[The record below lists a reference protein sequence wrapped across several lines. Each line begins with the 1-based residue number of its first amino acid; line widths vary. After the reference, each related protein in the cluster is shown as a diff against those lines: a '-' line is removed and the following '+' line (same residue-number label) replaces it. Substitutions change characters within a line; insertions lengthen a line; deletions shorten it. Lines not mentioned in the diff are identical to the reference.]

1 MSHEADD
8 VRARDPQQA
17 PAPRARQAHTWG
29 RYLHFWGRRV
39 ERDVDDELAFHL
51 EMRTRENVARGMSEA
66 EARAD
71 AVRRLGDLH
80 AARAACIETDH
91 RMERRMTRTR
101 WLDALAQDVRF
112 AFRSSLRQ
120 KGWTAIAVLTLAL
133 GIGANTAVFSVV
145 NSLLLHPLP
154 YPRLDRV
161 RIVFQEPSEGNATGM
176 SVMISPTVGFIR
188 EWRASSRS
196 FEAIEPFGTTDMG
209 LRQGDGVPAVVH
221 TARVLP
227 SFMRFAG
234 VRPLLG
240 RGFLASDLG
249 EEAGRVAVI
258 GEPMW
263 RARFGSDPSI
273 VGKPITLDGKPYTV
287 IGVAPPDLR
296 LPQLDQPSTDVW
308 LPLDLATQT
317 NLGLA
322 LIGRLREG
330 AEQAAA
336 AKELDS
342 LAARSEASV
351 ANAAQRMSTNF
362 RTKLVAPRELVGF
375 RDSLLMLAGAVA
387 LVLLI
392 ACANVAHLMLA
403 RAATRQRELAVR
415 AALGAGRA
423 RLLRQLL
430 TESLVLAAAGCVG
443 GIAIGWLALQAIIA
457 VRPPSLG
464 ELGAVRMEPIAL
476 GVAAAIS
483 VVTGVLFGMVGAVQ
497 SARHGTHDALKAGAL
512 SASGTRRQQRLRS
525 ALVVSEIA
533 LSTCLLV
540 GATLLVRSVMH
551 LQSIDLGFDS
561 RNLYGV
567 EVALPQGADGRPV
580 GHVAFYDQLLER
592 ARAIP
597 GVRAVTLAGGAP
609 PRRSFM
615 VGALH
620 VEGKP
625 APPAGSSSFIP
636 FNPVSDDFFRFM
648 GIRLLE
654 GTMFTDTSS
663 KARQVIVN
671 EGMAKKQWPGESA
684 VGKRLRVS
692 FGNEGDWM
700 TVVGVVADAR
710 TGGVTSDPADA
721 MIYTPVGHAFSLA
734 ALVRT
739 SGGGDPI
746 GQLRAVAA
754 SIDAN
759 LPPPTITSVEDAV
772 TQGIARPRF
781 TMLLLAAFSTL
792 ALVLSAVGLYG
803 VMAYAVAQRTREIGI
818 RIALGATRRTI
829 ARAVL
834 GQGAALAVAGVVSGL
849 LAAAWGTKL
858 LQKMLYGVERT
869 DPASFMAGAAVLL
882 ATALVACVVPMRR
895 AVRVDPQVAMR
906 AE

>member
-1 MSHEADD
+1 MDD
-8 VRARDPQQA
+8 ARLRDPQQA
-17 PAPRARQAHTWG
+17 PAPRARQARTWG
-29 RYLHFWGRRV
+29 RYLHFWERRV
-39 ERDVDDELAFHL
+39 ERDVDDELDFHV
-51 EMRTRENVARGMSEA
+51 EMRTRDNLARGMSEA
-66 EARAD
+66 DARAD
-71 AVRRLGDLH
+71 AIRRLGDLH
-80 AARAACIETDH
+80 AARVACIATDT
-91 RMERRMTRTR
+91 RMERRMSRAR
-101 WLDALAQDVRF
+101 WVDALRQDLRF
-112 AFRSSLRQ
+112 ALRSSGRQ

-154 YPRLDRV
+154 YPQLDRV
-161 RIVFQEPSEGNATGM
+161 RILFQEPSEGNGTGM
-176 SVMISPTVGFIR
+176 SVMISPNVNFVR
-188 EWRASSRS
+188 EWRASARS
-196 FEAIEPFGTTDMG
+196 FEAIEAYGTTDMG

-221 TARVLP
+221 AARVQP
-227 SFMRFAG
+227 SFMGFAG
-234 VRPLLG
+234 VQPLLG
-240 RGFLASDLG
+240 RGFLPSDLDA
-249 EEAGRVAVI
+249 EAGQVAII

-263 RARFGSDPSI
+263 RARFGADPSI
-273 VGKPITLDGKPYTV
+273 VGKALTLDGKPYTV
-287 IGVAPPDLR
+287 IGVAPAELQ
-296 LPQLDQPSTDVW
+296 LPQLDQPGTDVW
-308 LPLDLATQT
+308 LPLDLARQT

-322 LIGRLREG
+322 VIGRLRDG
-330 AEQAAA
+330 ALQADA

-342 LAARSEASV
+342 LAARSEASL
-351 ANAAQRMSTNF
+351 ANPAQRMSSRF
-362 RTKLVAPRELVGF
+362 RTKLVPPRELVGF

-443 GIAIGWLALQAIIA
+443 GIVVGWLGLQAIVA

-476 GVAAAIS
+476 GVAALIS

-497 SARHGTHDALKAGAL
+497 SARHGTHDALKAGTL

-540 GATLLVRSVMH
+540 GATLLVRSVIH

-567 EVALPQGADGRPV
+567 EVALPQGPDGRPV
-580 GHVAFYDQLLER
+580 GHLAFYDQLIER

-620 VEGKP
+620 IEGKP

-636 FNPVSDDFFRFM
+636 FSPVSGDFFRFM

-654 GTMFTDTSS
+654 GTMFTDTSA
-663 KARQVIVN
+663 KAAQVIVN
-671 EGMAKKQWPGESA
+671 EGMARKQWPGKSA
-684 VGKRLRVS
+684 IGQRLRVS
-692 FGNEGDWM
+692 FGSDGDWM

-710 TGGVTSDPADA
+710 TGGVTSDPGDA

-754 SIDAN
+754 SIDPN
-759 LPPPTITSVEDAV
+759 LPPPDVTAVDDAV
-772 TQGIARPRF
+772 RQGIARPRF
-781 TMLLLAAFSTL
+781 TMLLLAAFSVL

-829 ARAVL
+829 ARAVI
-834 GQGAALAVAGVVSGL
+834 GQGAGLALAGVAVGM
-849 LAAAWGTKL
+849 LAAAWGTQL

-869 DPASFMAGAAVLL
+869 DALSFAAGAAVLL
-882 ATALVACVVPMRR
+882 ATALLACVVPMNR
-895 AVRVDPQVAMR
+895 AVRVDPQIAMR